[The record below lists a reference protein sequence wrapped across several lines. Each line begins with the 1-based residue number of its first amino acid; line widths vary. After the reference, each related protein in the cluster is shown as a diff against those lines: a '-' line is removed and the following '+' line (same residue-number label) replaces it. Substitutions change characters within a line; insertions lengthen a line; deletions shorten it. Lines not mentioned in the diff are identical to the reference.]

1 MIDFHSHIIPGIDD
15 GSRNI
20 DETMQ
25 LLEEASK
32 IGFDGVVLTSH
43 YIENFFES
51 DEKQRSD
58 IMQNIQEAL
67 KRNNKNIKLYIGNE
81 NYLSNNLI
89 NLIKGK
95 KASSINNSR
104 YVLFE
109 MPLTIEKEPM
119 NLTDVIYNLQGNK
132 FVPVL
137 AHPERYTFVKKNP
150 KIVYDLVDMGVL
162 MQSNYGSILGQ
173 YGKRTEV
180 VAKILLKNN
189 LVHFLGSDVHRAN
202 SVYKRIP
209 EALYKIEKM
218 VGEEKLSELTTINP
232 QLAINNKEIDFELP
246 SKFEVSFMDKMS
258 IDFKNIF

>member
-15 GSRNI
+15 GARNI
-20 DETMQ
+20 DETIQ

-43 YIENFFES
+43 YIENYFES
-51 DEKQRSD
+51 NEKQRLE
-58 IMQNIQEAL
+58 IIQNIQEVL
-67 KRNNKNIKLYIGNE
+67 KKDNKNIKLYIGNE

-89 NLIKGK
+89 NLIKDK

-119 NLTDVIYNLQGNK
+119 NLTDVIYKLQGNK
-132 FVPVL
+132 FVPIL
-137 AHPERYTFVKKNP
+137 AHPERYTFIKKNP
-150 KIVYDLVDMGVL
+150 QLVYDLVDMGVL

-173 YGKRTEV
+173 YGKRTET

-189 LVHFLGSDVHRAN
+189 LVHFLGSDVHREN
-202 SVYKRIP
+202 TIYKRIP

-218 VGEEKLSELTTINP
+218 IGAEKLSELTTINP
-232 QLAINNKEIDFELP
+232 QLAINNKDIDFELP
-246 SKFEVSFMDKMS
+246 DKFKISFMDKLL
-258 IDFKNIF
+258 IN